1 LLPVFE
7 FCETPKVRSAE
18 HQRLVLSQLM
28 LGNQPGGKNCISM
41 NPEPGWLPM

>member
-1 LLPVFE
+1 VFE

-28 LGNQPGGKNCISM
+28 LGNQPTFTLAKFVSIGVLII
-41 NPEPGWLPM
+41 